1 MTQRKKGF
9 TLIELM
15 VVMAI
20 IAVLA
25 VLMIG
30 AIQLARST
38 ATETTHR
45 SNGKT
50 IQTALESTYAKYK
63 MYCGGTS
70 GVTCTTS
77 TATTPFDTIDG
88 QLNVTLNTSSTAG
101 SCVLPAGANA
111 GGGRVSVTSTTYKII
126 PVNSNCSGTG
136 NTTAVV
142 AGDLDSDVYEVK

>member
-1 MTQRKKGF
+1 MTQQKKGF

-38 ATETTHR
+38 ATETIHR

-50 IQTALESTYAKYK
+50 IQTGLESKYAKDKAYPAL
-63 MYCGGTS
+63 S
-70 GVTCTTS
+70 GVSFKAAATALGVTLTSTCTT
-77 TATTPFDTIDG
+77 AGKEDG
-88 QLNVTLNTSSTAG
+88 GT
-101 SCVLPAGANA
+101 
-111 GGGRVSVTSTTYKII
+111 VTSTT
-126 PVNSNCSGTG
+126 
-136 NTTAVV
+136 TTYTISPY
-142 AGDLDSDVYEVK
+142 DSKCANALGLNDVLELK

>member
-1 MTQRKKGF
+1 MTKINEKKGF

-45 SNGKT
+45 SNAKT
-50 IQTALESTYAKYK
+50 LQTALESNFAKYK
-63 MYCGGTS
+63 MYCGGSTGIACAATDFTTASTNLS
-70 GVTCTTS
+70 GITLG
-77 TATTPFDTIDG
+77 TA
-88 QLNVTLNTSSTAG
+88 SSA
-101 SCVLPAGANA
+101 CPANEA
-111 GGGRVSVTSTTYKII
+111 GGGRITTLTGTSYVLA
-126 PVNSNCSGTG
+126 PANSSC
-136 NTTAVV
+136 TAFT
-142 AGDLDSDVYEVK
+142 DLSDVLYTGVAKPAALPGWVTP